1 MSTPKAS
8 GAASMT
14 RLPPSPEATFIL
26 PGAPPDHLSL
36 DADKHNRLRSIAR
49 YATFCPQ
56 AIACSTPLQTD
67 KREPRYVSSVAAVAG
82 PNGIALFRVSRPQT
96 PVVVLS
102 HASSKKSLAGTV
114 SSLSFQPQSNDSPL
128 LLAAAR
134 GCGVLVWDVS
144 GHSLSPLIGRLAME
158 PTLSSS
164 DRITSISWKTSSA
177 QSLLA
182 TTNGMKACLWDIRT
196 ALRANLSR
204 PSLQLG
210 TSRKLNSNG
219 VVVDPL
225 VKIAASNRDQVATLD
240 ASGTVQV
247 FDIRMTDC
255 SSNGSI
261 GEVSSFSACHHV
273 GVGLEFLPTHKEETC
288 WVTWGLDAPQSDA
301 IVKVWSDCVESDQP
315 MVDADKYWLVDGSPS
330 SCPTKSIDR
339 RYQQVAEFW
348 TPYLACAR
356 VSPEPFENQIVTV
369 GMVPGKGEKE
379 ANGWQAE
386 VWVRNDSVKNYQ
398 TIGTHYGA
406 EKITSFRVLHDDRL
420 TSMIG
425 TNATL
430 GSLRGAE
437 LALETGSCEITGDR
451 KDGVDLLLCCLSDN
465 GYVTTQV
472 SLMIPGDKTCA
483 FKLTSQMFV
492 HRAPFYIG
500 RRYVKRPLVILGVS
514 QTTKGR
520 RDRRNLNPKDQLST
534 LIRPECTL
542 RTARANLYVTRR
554 QCCMLLAILNRQ
566 VESIQMEACS
576 NCRRMQICSILRL
589 ETMTHSMNRSTME
602 LRLNLIWTYSLR
614 MVKLRQG

>member
-1 MSTPKAS
+1 
-8 GAASMT
+8 MT
-14 RLPPSPEATFIL
+14 RLPPSPETTFIL
-26 PGAPPDHLSL
+26 PGAPPERVSL
-36 DADKHNRLRSIAR
+36 DADADNRMRSVAR
-49 YATFCPQ
+49 YATFHPQ
-56 AIACSTPLQTD
+56 AIACSTPLQND
-67 KREPRYVSSVAAVAG
+67 KRERRYMSSVAAIAG

-102 HASSKKSLAGTV
+102 HASSTKSTAGSV

-134 GCGVLVWDVS
+134 GCGVLVWDAS

-164 DRITSISWKTSSA
+164 DRITSISWKTSST

-182 TTNGMKACLWDIRT
+182 TTNAVKACLWDIRT
-196 ALRANLSR
+196 ALRASLSR

-210 TSRKLNSNG
+210 TSRKDNTNG
-219 VVVDPL
+219 VVADPL
-225 VKIAASNRDQVATLD
+225 VQIAVSNRDQVATLD

-247 FDIRMTDC
+247 FDIRMTDR
-255 SSNGSI
+255 SSQGSV
-261 GEVSSFSACHHV
+261 GEVSSFSAYHHV
-273 GVGLEFLPTHKEETC
+273 GIGLEFLPAHKEDTC
-288 WVTWGLDAPQSDA
+288 WVTWGLDVPQSGA
-301 IVKVWSDCVESDQP
+301 IVKVWSDCVESEQP
-315 MVDADKYWLVDGSPS
+315 TGDADTYWFMDGSPNNSPAPS

-339 RYQQVAEFW
+339 QYQQVAEFS

-386 VWVRNDSVKNYQ
+386 VWKLNDSVKNDQ

-406 EKITSFRVLHDDRL
+406 EKITSFRVLHDDQL
-420 TSMIG
+420 ASMIG

-437 LALETGSCEITGDR
+437 LALETRSCELTGDR

-472 SLMIPGDKTCA
+472 SLMMPCG
-483 FKLTSQMFV
+483 
-492 HRAPFYIG
+492 
-500 RRYVKRPLVILGVS
+500 
-514 QTTKGR
+514 
-520 RDRRNLNPKDQLST
+520 
-534 LIRPECTL
+534 
-542 RTARANLYVTRR
+542 
-554 QCCMLLAILNRQ
+554 
-566 VESIQMEACS
+566 
-576 NCRRMQICSILRL
+576 
-589 ETMTHSMNRSTME
+589 
-602 LRLNLIWTYSLR
+602 
-614 MVKLRQG
+614 